1 MGNLLMDWK
10 AVGKKESFFTIVGTW
25 CSVAFFPTVGFHLIP
40 PPNITLSECYLGTQT
55 GGGSFFF
62 TWKTKGKHGG
72 RAFFVLEIGPRGGLW
87 NPQAHYTQGCHLTG
101 PCRAAYPF
109 RKSAANREVL
119 KLIRGGGFGIIILPP
134 QVSLTVSFKSPKK
147 LSQPQNYG
155 VIRICCIVVTMKG
168 KVTRESPSWA
178 PGASRQGVVDVMKST
193 TPDKLNSAMQLHA
206 YQHQPCGR
214 YPACQDLA
222 WHVPAGHHQD
232 CKA

>member
-119 KLIRGGGFGIIILPP
+119 NLIRGGVWNNYSAPSSFLNGFLQIAQKII
-134 QVSLTVSFKSPKK
+134 TATK
-147 LSQPQNYG
+147 LWGNSNLLHCGYHE
-155 VIRICCIVVTMKG
+155 RESHKG
-168 KVTRESPSWA
+168 KSQLGARGQP
-178 PGASRQGVVDVMKST
+178 PGGSGC
-193 TPDKLNSAMQLHA
+193 HEI
-206 YQHQPCGR
+206 
-214 YPACQDLA
+214 
-222 WHVPAGHHQD
+222 HHPR
-232 CKA
+232 